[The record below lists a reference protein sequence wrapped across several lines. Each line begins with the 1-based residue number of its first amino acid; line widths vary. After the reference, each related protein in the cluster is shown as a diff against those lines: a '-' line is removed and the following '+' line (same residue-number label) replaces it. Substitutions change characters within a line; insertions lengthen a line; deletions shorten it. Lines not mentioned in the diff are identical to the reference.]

1 MCLGVPGIIQSVI
14 DEWNAIVDVNGVQR
28 TVNIAYLSDEEKSN
42 LVNQWV
48 LVHVGFAMAVIDADD
63 AIASLKL
70 LAELS

>member
-1 MCLGVPGIIQSVI
+1 MCLGVPGIIQSVT

-28 TVNIAYLSDEEKSN
+28 TVNIAYLSEEEKSN

-63 AIASLKL
+63 AVASLKL